1 MAEHAVLLGSL
12 QGMSTR
18 LEHTSNE
25 DQWKIRL
32 LASKQIRKSVAG
44 HVGQQDVQHRQPRWL
59 SPSEFF
65 RLLSPLR
72 GDDRIARVFEQLN
85 QQLEQLLVVVDQQD
99 RRRHLGG
106 QIVERTAAN
115 VVPGKIN
122 SVVET
127 SASRQPQKPGRR
139 V

>member
-1 MAEHAVLLGSL
+1 
-12 QGMSTR
+12 MSTR
-18 LEHTSNE
+18 LEHAGNE

-32 LASKQIRKSVAG
+32 STSKLIRKSVAS
-44 HVGQQDVQHRQPRWL
+44 HVGQEDVQNRQPRRL

-72 GDDRIARVFEQLN
+72 GDDRITRVFEQLN
-85 QQLEQLLVVVDQQD
+85 QQPEQFLVVVDQQD
-99 RRRHLGG
+99 RGRHRGG

-115 VVPGKIN
+115 VVRVKIS

-127 SASRQPQKPGRR
+127 NAS
-139 V
+139 

>member
-1 MAEHAVLLGSL
+1 MAEPAVLLRGV
-12 QGMSTR
+12 QGMSPR

-85 QQLEQLLVVVDQQD
+85 QQLEQLLVVVDQQA
-99 RRRHLGG
+99 RKRHLGD
-106 QIVERTAAN
+106 QIAERTAAN
-115 VVPGKIN
+115 HSRCKIN
-122 SVVET
+122 SVDYT
-127 SASRQPQKPGRR
+127 HASCRPKEP
-139 V
+139 